1 MIRTTATGAS
11 SRLRPRSR
19 SRSSVGWRSC
29 RRSAR
34 RRPCSGIADLARAVG
49 LNKSTTYRY
58 VATLAKLGYVEQDPD
73 TKRYSLGPRVVDL
86 GFAAINS
93 MEVTRVAAPFLQA
106 LSDETGYTVSM
117 AVLDGPDIVY
127 VERRRSGRANTFGMG
142 LQLHVGSRL
151 PAYCTSMGK
160 VLLAH
165 REPSQLRALLDRT
178 DLARRGPKTITAR
191 EQLMAALTRIRHH
204 GIAVNDEELA
214 AGLRSVAAPVRDRT
228 GQVVAAINVAIH
240 LTVWT
245 TSVGRDRRA
254 ASRAAAQHGGARS
267 RPGSG
272 SGPPADGGSS
282 SPARIACQLPDAA
295 FEHAK
300 RPVDYLL
307 RPPYRRRTTDV
318 GRGGH
323 RVSRPGAVGES
334 DLCRGQLGRPGP
346 AGRAT

>member
-1 MIRTTATGAS
+1 MPSQRSPAREPHKRPKRSEVVVDETAEPGRSERPSTAYSQSLERGLAILS
-11 SRLRPRSR
+11 SFSEAAPVL
-19 SRSSVGWRSC
+19 
-29 RRSAR
+29 
-34 RRPCSGIADLARAVG
+34 GIADLARMVG

-58 VATLAKLGYVEQDPD
+58 VATLAKLGYVEQDPE
-73 TKRYSLGPRVVDL
+73 TKRYSLGPLVVDL

-127 VERRRSGRANTFGMG
+127 VERRRSARANTFGMG
-142 LQLHVGSRL
+142 LQLHIGSRL

-228 GQVVAAINVAIH
+228 GQVIAAINVAIH

-245 TSVGRDRRA
+245 TSV
-254 ASRAAAQHGGARS
+254 
-267 RPGSG
+267 
-272 SGPPADGGSS
+272 
-282 SPARIACQLPDAA
+282 DAI
-295 FEHAK
+295 
-300 RPVDYLL
+300 
-307 RPPYRRRTTDV
+307 
-318 GRGGH
+318 
-323 RVSRPGAVGES
+323 VSRLDGPLRSTAGEISARLGFRAVN
-334 DLCRGQLGRPGP
+334 
-346 AGRAT
+346 